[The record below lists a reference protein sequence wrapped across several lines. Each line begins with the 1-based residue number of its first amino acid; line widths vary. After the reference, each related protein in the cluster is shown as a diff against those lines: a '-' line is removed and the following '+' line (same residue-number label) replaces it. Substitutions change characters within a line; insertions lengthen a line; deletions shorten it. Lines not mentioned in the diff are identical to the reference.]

1 MKPGTLLRIIDDKS
15 VHPDGF
21 FYIFSHSDD
30 EEQDMFDGF
39 NEFDVTDKKVPI
51 NDIFMF
57 LGRQTQ
63 NELYVLTTHGP
74 GWIYKSIVEKI

>member
-1 MKPGTLLRIIDDKS
+1 
-15 VHPDGF
+15 
-21 FYIFSHSDD
+21 
-30 EEQDMFDGF
+30 MFDGF